1 MTARLPL
8 LLSSW
13 VVIAAGVGF
22 LDALFTDE
30 YDFAVVF
37 GLVALI
43 GLAQCASVLVRRTS
57 AIELRRDLARW
68 LVDRSRL
75 TGEPVGRL
83 ADRAVSTYRTGLGE
97 DGGDRD
103 PDRPVTGIG

>member
-13 VVIAAGVGF
+13 VVIAAGVGL
-22 LDALFTDE
+22 LDALFTE
-30 YDFAVVF
+30 EHDFAVVF
-37 GLVALI
+37 GLVAVI
-43 GLAQCASVLVRRTS
+43 GLAQCISVLARPPT
-57 AIELRRDLARW
+57 IELRRDVARW

-83 ADRAVSTYRTGLGE
+83 ADRAVSTYRSGLGE
-97 DGGDRD
+97 DGGDREH
-103 PDRPVTGIG
+103 DRPIAGVG